1 VARELGFD
9 DPDIGAILLAEDWLE
24 YHLFISRID
33 IGLSVATFTS
43 TPKGVAW
50 IESPLKSQLSKT
62 SRGF

>member
-43 TPKGVAW
+43 TPKGLAW
-50 IESPLKSQLSKT
+50 I
-62 SRGF
+62 